1 MGILIFKELIVN
13 IKAADV
19 KKLRDKT
26 GAGMLDCKNALVET
40 NGDFQL
46 AEKKLKELGLAAVA
60 KRSGRA
66 TNNGRVFSR
75 ITSSKAVVLEIAC
88 ETDFVARNKDFIALG
103 DTLLDVVFQNDLTEI
118 TSELENLVKE
128 LISTI
133 KENMTLKRF
142 TVIDIADNEAAAD
155 YIHGEGAIG
164 VLVKIKADDASVLTS
179 DRIKEFLFDCALHI
193 AAYNPLYLSESEV
206 DADYLA
212 EQKDIFINQVAA
224 LDKPAN
230 VVENIVKGKLNK
242 HLSEIC
248 FLKQGFV
255 KDDKSSVAAVL
266 KALSKELGTKL
277 DIVDYKYF
285 RVGSDD

>member
-1 MGILIFKELIVN
+1 VN

-66 TNNGRVFSR
+66 TNNGRVFSC
-75 ITSSKAVVLEIAC
+75 ITSSKAAVLEIAC
-88 ETDFVARNKDFIALG
+88 ETDFVARNKDFITLG
-103 DTLLDVVFQNDLTEI
+103 DTLLNTIFQNNLTEI
-118 TSELENLVKE
+118 TSELEDLVKE

-142 TVIDIADNEAAAD
+142 SVFDIADNEVAAD

-164 VLVKIKADDASVLTS
+164 VLVKLRAEDASVLKS

-193 AAYNPLYLSESEV
+193 AAFNPLYLSEE
-206 DADYLA
+206 DFDENYLQHSI
-212 EQKDIFINQVAA
+212 QK
-224 LDKPAN
+224 
-230 VVENIVKGKLNK
+230 
-242 HLSEIC
+242 
-248 FLKQGFV
+248 
-255 KDDKSSVAAVL
+255 
-266 KALSKELGTKL
+266 
-277 DIVDYKYF
+277 
-285 RVGSDD
+285 

>member
-1 MGILIFKELIVN
+1 MN

-26 GAGMLDCKNALVET
+26 NAGMLDCKNALVET

-75 ITSSKAVVLEIAC
+75 ITSSKAAVLEIAC
-88 ETDFVARNKDFIALG
+88 ETDFVARNKDFITLG
-103 DTLLDVVFQNDLTEI
+103 NTLLNTIFQNNLTEI
-118 TSELENLVKE
+118 TSELEDLVKG

-142 TVIDIADNEAAAD
+142 SVMDIADNETASE
-155 YIHGEGAIG
+155 YIHGEGEIG
-164 VLVKIKADDASVLTS
+164 VLVKLQAEDSSVLKS

-193 AAYNPLYLSESEV
+193 AAFNPSYLSEEDV
-206 DADYLA
+206 DEHYLA
-212 EQKDIFINQVAA
+212 EQKDIFTNQVAA
-224 LDKPAN
+224 LGKPAN
-230 VVENIVKGKLNK
+230 IVAPSFFTKDEN
-242 HLSEIC
+242 
-248 FLKQGFV
+248 FLP
-255 KDDKSSVAAVL
+255 SM
-266 KALSKELGTKL
+266 
-277 DIVDYKYF
+277 
-285 RVGSDD
+285 

>member
-1 MGILIFKELIVN
+1 MN

-66 TNNGRVFSR
+66 TNNGRVFSH
-75 ITSSKAVVLEIAC
+75 ITSSKAALLELAC

-103 DTLLDVVFQNDLTEI
+103 DTILQTIFKNNLTEI
-118 TSELENLVKE
+118 NSELEGLVND

-142 TVIDIADNEAAAD
+142 SVMNIADNEAVAD

-164 VLVKIKADDASVLTS
+164 VLVKLSAEDTSVLSS

-193 AAYNPLYLSESEV
+193 AAFNPLYLSEDAV

-212 EQKDIFINQVAA
+212 EQKDIFTNQVAA

-230 VVENIVKGKLNK
+230 VTENIVKGKLNK

-248 FLKQGFV
+248 FLEQGFV
-255 KDDKSSVAAVL
+255 KDDKSSVSTVL
-266 KALSKELGTKL
+266 KSLSKELGTKL
-277 DIVDYKYF
+277 EIVDYTYF
-285 RVGSDD
+285 RVGSED

>member
-1 MGILIFKELIVN
+1 MN
-13 IKAADV
+13 IKAVDV

-40 NGDFQL
+40 NGDFKL

-66 TNNGRVFSR
+66 TNNGRVFSQ
-75 ITSSKAVVLEIAC
+75 ITSSKAALLELAC

-103 DTLLDVVFQNDLTEI
+103 DTLLHTIVKNNLTEI
-118 TSELENLVKE
+118 NSELENLVND

-142 TVIDIADNEAAAD
+142 SVMNIADDETVAD

-164 VLVKIKADDASVLTS
+164 VLVKLKAQDASVLAS

-193 AAYNPLYLSESEV
+193 AAFNPLYLSEDAV
-206 DADYLA
+206 DSAYLA
-212 EQKDIFINQVAA
+212 EQKEIFTNQVAA

-242 HLSEIC
+242 HLAEIC

-266 KALSKELGTKL
+266 KSLSNELGTKL
-277 DIVDYKYF
+277 EIVEYAYF
-285 RVGSDD
+285 RVGSED